1 MALSFFISD
10 FDDALFE
17 SALSN
22 SGITLDA
29 EQLSTIESLKLRA
42 KEESK
47 YPIEYTE
54 YQKIIESPKL
64 ALLVY
69 IYKILNDW
77 MRFADFLENAY
88 PDQHIMELFKKLDE
102 AFDGQISTS
111 IVMENNKS
119 LFSDHCSRY
128 RMQIAQIIE
137 AQHGSRSVAMVISGA
152 QKSLIDSFKAIY
164 INREHTEN

>member
-10 FDDALFE
+10 FDDVLFE

-22 SGITLDA
+22 SGITLNV

-64 ALLVY
+64 ELLVY
-69 IYKILNDW
+69 VYKLMNNRIE
-77 MRFADFLENAY
+77 FTEFLEKAY
-88 PDQHIMELFKKLDE
+88 PDQHIMELFKNLDE

-111 IVMENNKS
+111 IVMENNNT
-119 LFSDHCSRY
+119 LFSDHCNRY

-137 AQHGSRSVAMVISGA
+137 AQNHNGSIGMIIS
-152 QKSLIDSFKAIY
+152 
-164 INREHTEN
+164 